1 MSNTLGCLFAEEI
14 GEALSSQ
21 LSARVKLHPTALS
34 QPALMDLFLSMPQPR
49 MGTKTLRGKLR
60 TGLCDLFRAR
70 LRRFIARCTSPQ
82 LLFSPFATAK
92 TIAFVGLLPEGHTF
106 PKPIPDS
113 VNEAALRKVFRR
125 SVLLL
130 LSNRS
135 PPEGVTGYLD
145 QCNFRRDPAEVA
157 QLTSLMERF
166 RTRNRRGK
174 GGGKGKGKGAPDG
187 DDADAPDWFVGV
199 EDDHISVSSA
209 DSLGSLGHLVVDV
222 DTMSDAPPPLGFAS
236 RGRRIQFA
244 S

>member
-14 GEALSSQ
+14 GEALLSR

-34 QPALMDLFLSMPQPR
+34 QPALMDLFLSMPHPR
-49 MGTKTLRGKLR
+49 MGTKTLHGKLR
-60 TGLCDLFRAR
+60 TGQCGLFRAR
-70 LRRFIARCTSPQ
+70 LRRFIAWCTGPQ
-82 LLFSPFATAK
+82 LLLAPSTTAK
-92 TIAFVGLLPEGHTF
+92 TTAFVGLLPEGHTF

-135 PPEGVTGYLD
+135 PPEGVTEYLD

-157 QLTSLMERF
+157 QLTSLMERL

-174 GGGKGKGKGAPDG
+174 GGGEGKGAPDA
-187 DDADAPDWFVGV
+187 DDANAPDRFVGV

-209 DSLGSLGHLVVDV
+209 DSVGSLGHLVVDV
-222 DTMSDAPPPLGFAS
+222 DTMSDAPPPPLGFVTT
-236 RGRRIQFA
+236 GRRIQFA
-244 S
+244 SQ